1 MLSRFP
7 GRTETGLGGLRRT
20 LTGLGALS
28 TKEGMC
34 DGHEKNRPIRM
45 SQPGEEL
52 AAVCMGII
60 KQ

>member
-7 GRTETGLGGLRRT
+7 GRTETGLDGLQRA
-20 LTGLGALS
+20 LIGLGALS
-28 TKEGMC
+28 TKEGMY

-45 SQPGEEL
+45 SQPVEGL

-60 KQ
+60 QQ